1 MTGSFSQ
8 IPGFFLKKKKKST
21 SQSFRAG
28 TVFKNIYKTFSNAFH
43 QWTYVPRA
51 TQLANESLELAVFG
65 IDLAEAEDPVFG
77 KLRLFMRL
85 HLLLQQLPQLLLLEF
100 QLLLLLLLLLLLS
113 GRPAGD
119 QCSNL
124 GEI

>member
-1 MTGSFSQ
+1 
-8 IPGFFLKKKKKST
+8 
-21 SQSFRAG
+21 
-28 TVFKNIYKTFSNAFH
+28 
-43 QWTYVPRA
+43 
-51 TQLANESLELAVFG
+51 
-65 IDLAEAEDPVFG
+65 
-77 KLRLFMRL
+77 MRL